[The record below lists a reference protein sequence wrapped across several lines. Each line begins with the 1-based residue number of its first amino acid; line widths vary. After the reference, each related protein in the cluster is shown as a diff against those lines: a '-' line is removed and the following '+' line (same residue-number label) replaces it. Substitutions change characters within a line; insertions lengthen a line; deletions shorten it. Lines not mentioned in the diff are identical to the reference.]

1 MALRISIPASLSAFA
16 NWLSAHPVVGDATYS
31 GQSVR
36 YQVARYCEFL
46 HSNPWP
52 SADPLGDKA
61 ARDGA
66 VSAYREY
73 LGAYAPAEAIGGIL
87 LSLDRF
93 YVFLGLGPV
102 TLDP

>member
-1 MALRISIPASLSAFA
+1 MSLRISIPASLSAFA
-16 NWLSAHPVVGDATYS
+16 NWLLAHPVVGDATYS

-36 YQVARYCEFL
+36 YQVARYCEYL
-46 HSNPWP
+46 HNNPWP
-52 SADPLGDKA
+52 LADPLGDRA

-73 LGAYAPAEAIGGIL
+73 LGTYAPAEAVGGIL

-102 TLDP
+102 RLDP